1 MGVEL
6 NDSWADRQAFLLF
19 GDQSLDCYSFLAD
32 LFRQDTQGELSRAFL
47 RQVCHA
53 LKQAID
59 ILPAVER
66 AMIPEFRTL
75 QQLNQR
81 YRSASLRHAGID
93 AALLSISQL
102 AHYLE

>member
-6 NDSWADRQAFLLF
+6 NDSWANRQAFLLF

-32 LFRQDTQGELSRAFL
+32 IFRQDTQGELAKAFL

-59 ILPAVER
+59 TLPTVER
-66 AMIPEFRTL
+66 AMIPEFRSL
-75 QQLNQR
+75 QQLNER
-81 YRSASLRHAGID
+81 YRSARLRHSGID
-93 AALLSISQL
+93 AALLAISQL